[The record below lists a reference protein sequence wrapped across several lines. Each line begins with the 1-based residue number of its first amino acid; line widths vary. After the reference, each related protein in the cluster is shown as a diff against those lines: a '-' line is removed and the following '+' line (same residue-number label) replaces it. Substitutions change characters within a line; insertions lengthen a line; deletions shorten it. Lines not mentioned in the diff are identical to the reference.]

1 MYIMSG
7 IDYCLKGTNQSPI
20 EIKSTNAISCSNKC
34 NLLIYYRS
42 SQCKISRSGR
52 YLLFTYDP
60 GSHVIYNGDI
70 YELEKIS
77 FTHPNSHIIDG
88 KQAVLEAQLY
98 HRSPETS
105 KLLVL
110 AVLME
115 VNEAS
120 SKSKIFW
127 DNCSYL
133 IPRGDTD
140 AIVSMSSEWNI
151 FFTIPESKSFYT
163 YEGSIFNSPCS
174 ENVTWI
180 VFSSFTNI
188 SDMSYKKII
197 EVIGENSRKVYPINN
212 RTVQYNPN
220 TSAKNNLNH
229 SNPIHCLT
237 DTELVE
243 KCKKMFNSNGESQ
256 DNTLKRNKLMI
267 SVFIIITFLF
277 VLIGVALYK
286 CDTFGKLAAKLS
298 TKVADGF

>member
-1 MYIMSG
+1 MSG

-20 EIKSTNAISCSNKC
+20 EIKSANAISCSNKC
-34 NLLIYYRS
+34 NLLLYYRS

-60 GSHVIYNGDI
+60 GSHVIYNGEI
-70 YELEKIS
+70 FELEKIS

-88 KQAVLEAQLY
+88 KRAVLEAHLY

-105 KLLVL
+105 KILVL

-127 DNCSYL
+127 DNCTHL

-151 FFTIPESKSFYT
+151 FFTLPESKSFYT

-188 SDMSYKKII
+188 SDLSYKKII

-243 KCKKMFNSNGESQ
+243 KCKKMFNKNEDSV
-256 DNTLKRNKLMI
+256 DNAIKRNK
-267 SVFIIITFLF
+267 VFISILIIATFGF
-277 VLIGVALYK
+277 VLLGVFLYK
-286 CDTFGKLAAKLS
+286 NNTLSNLANKLSPKLAELP
-298 TKVADGF
+298 

>member
-1 MYIMSG
+1 MSG
-7 IDYCLKGTNQSPI
+7 IDYCLNGTNQSPI
-20 EIKSTNAISCSNKC
+20 EIKSANAISCSNKC

-52 YLLFTYDP
+52 YLLITYDP
-60 GSHVIYNGDI
+60 GSHVIYNGEI
-70 YELEKIS
+70 FELEKIS
-77 FTHPNSHIIDG
+77 FTRPNSHIIDG

-127 DNCSYL
+127 DNCSHL
-133 IPRGDTD
+133 IPRGNTD
-140 AIVSMSSEWNI
+140 VVVSMSSEWNI
-151 FFTIPESKSFYT
+151 FFTLPESKSFYT
-163 YEGSIFNSPCS
+163 YIGSIFNSPCS

-188 SDMSYKKII
+188 SDMSFKKII

-243 KCKKMFNSNGESQ
+243 KCKKMFNNN
-256 DNTLKRNKLMI
+256 DNSADNVLKRNKLLI
-267 SVFIIITFLF
+267 SIIIIITFF
-277 VLIGVALYK
+277 FGIVASVLHITG
-286 CDTFGKLAAKLS
+286 TFGKLTAALS
-298 TKVADGF
+298 NNAPKSI

>member
-1 MYIMSG
+1 MSG

-20 EIKSTNAISCSNKC
+20 EIKSANAISCSNKC

-52 YLLFTYDP
+52 YLLLTYDP
-60 GSHVIYNGDI
+60 GSHVIYNGEI
-70 YELEKIS
+70 FELEKIS

-88 KQAVLEAQLY
+88 KQAVLEVQLY

-105 KLLVL
+105 KMLVL
-110 AVLME
+110 AILME

-127 DNCSYL
+127 DNCAHL

-140 AIVSMSSEWNI
+140 TIVSMSSEWNI
-151 FFTIPESKSFYT
+151 FFTLPESKSFYT

-174 ENVTWI
+174 ENVSWI

-197 EVIGENSRKVYPINN
+197 EVIGQNSRKVYPINN
-212 RTVQYNPN
+212 RIVQYNPN

-237 DTELVE
+237 DTELVA

-256 DNTLKRNKLMI
+256 DNVMKRNKLYI
-267 SVFIIITFLF
+267 SILIIVTFGF
-277 VLIGVALYK
+277 VLVGVVLYK
-286 CDTFGKLAAKLS
+286 TDSFNKLAAKLS
-298 TKVADGF
+298 PKLSDVS

>member
-1 MYIMSG
+1 MSG

-20 EIKSTNAISCSNKC
+20 EIKSANAISCSNKC

-52 YLLFTYDP
+52 YLLLTYDP

-110 AVLME
+110 AILME

-243 KCKKMFNSNGESQ
+243 KCKKMFNSNGESK

-267 SVFIIITFLF
+267 SIFIIITFLF

-298 TKVADGF
+298 PKVADSF